1 MAVKVI
7 KMQMRDKDVPKM
19 LNGKC
24 MTGRPVERRLHCQ
37 KWHKVISD
45 RRLGAFGEVFVERS
59 YVFRFDELTKK
70 HLKMLG
76 YESLDEY
83 MAEPFNKGAKLSDE
97 KRYFVWSR
105 FNPNKRVIKQI
116 LAKK

>member
-1 MAVKVI
+1 
-7 KMQMRDKDVPKM
+7 MRDKDVPKM

-24 MTGRPVERRLHCQ
+24 MTGRQDTRRLYCQ

-45 RRLGAFGEVFVERS
+45 RKLGAFGEVFIERS
-59 YVFRFDELTKK
+59 YVFRFDELTPR

-76 YESLDEY
+76 YDSLEEY
-83 MAEPFNKGAKLSDE
+83 MAEPFNKGAKLCDK
-97 KRYFVWSR
+97 KRYYVWSKFR
-105 FNPNKRVIKQI
+105 PNWDVIEQI